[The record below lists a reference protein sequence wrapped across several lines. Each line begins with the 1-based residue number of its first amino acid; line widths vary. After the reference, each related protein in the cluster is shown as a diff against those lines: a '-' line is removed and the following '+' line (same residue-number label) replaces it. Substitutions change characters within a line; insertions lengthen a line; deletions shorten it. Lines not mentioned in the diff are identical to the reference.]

1 MLYATQVFLEEN
13 NPKKLNPIIGELKDA
28 ITKGQCAVKTKG
40 KNLIHRQ
47 NCIQYWGITNDL
59 STIDFS
65 TTVRQFLA
73 VKVKSDLIKGLID
86 DLDSYWIENFGYRF
100 WEFGYEMVLKNEFC
114 LKWILL
120 DIRDGYETEGTEDI
134 DFQKTMLVCDHMKH
148 AVKRNI
154 KSIYP
159 FLQKIC
165 SDATEKLNSYEFDTK
180 ENDNI
185 NSFERWYYYDNHY
198 QHDDRNIFK
207 PLTTHLAKQKNFIG
221 G

>member
-1 MLYATQVFLEEN
+1 
-13 NPKKLNPIIGELKDA
+13 
-28 ITKGQCAVKTKG
+28 
-40 KNLIHRQ
+40 
-47 NCIQYWGITNDL
+47 
-59 STIDFS
+59 
-65 TTVRQFLA
+65 
-73 VKVKSDLIKGLID
+73 
-86 DLDSYWIENFGYRF
+86 
-100 WEFGYEMVLKNEFC
+100 MVLKNEFC

-120 DIRDGYETEGTEDI
+120 DIRDEYEAEGAEDI
-134 DFQKTMLVCDHMKH
+134 DFQKTMPVCDHMKH

-165 SDATEKLNSYEFDTK
+165 SDATEKLNSYEVDTK
-180 ENDNI
+180 ENDYM